1 MLLESIANHTTKGL
15 LVEDN
20 SNFLSR
26 AVIDIVVLR
35 SNRDILVQAAGVDVP
50 VSAASS
56 DDLVGLQVYVTIV
69 R

>member
-15 LVEDN
+15 HVEDN

-35 SNRDILVQAAGVDVP
+35 SNRDILVQTAGVDVP

-56 DDLVGLQVYVTIV
+56 DDLVGLKVYVTIV